1 MLFNSYEFIFA
12 FMPVV
17 TVAYFIIG
25 RTNSRRLT
33 LGWLAAASAIF
44 YGLWNPINVAIIFP
58 SIIFNF
64 FMAKTISRLD
74 ENRAGLRSLVLV
86 VGIVANIGFLGYF
99 KYKNF
104 FSELT
109 NSLFATHFPIAPL
122 LLPLGISFITFQKIA
137 FLVDVHSGL
146 VKKFSLFD
154 FMVFVLFFPQLV
166 AGPIVHFRELMP
178 QFAKA
183 PLRPNPTDVLAAIAL
198 FSIGLFKK
206 VVIADG
212 IAEFVTPAFG
222 AAASGQAVSLL
233 PAWGGA
239 LAYTFQIYFDFS
251 GYSDMA
257 LGLARIFGVRLPM
270 NFNSPLR
277 ASSIIEFWGRWHI
290 TLTRFLTAYIYT
302 PIVLSWTRRRLM
314 RRKPVLAGSRTKV
327 PAFAVLVAV
336 PTILTM
342 AVSGLWHGAGLQFIL
357 WGLIHGLLLI
367 INQGWRILR
376 PRMWSDQASYDR
388 FANPIGFVLTFL
400 SVVLTMVF
408 FRADSVRTAMQILKG
423 MVGANGVSLPYTI
436 GARLGAA
443 GEWLRVLASRSSG
456 SAATISS
463 LYGFGS
469 LSALRLSR
477 CFRIH
482 SNSPRKCSRR
492 STSSRS
498 CLRARQQPD
507 GDGHRF
513 RSDLSSHSIGGGQHC
528 SRCCSS
534 AAPLAWVE

>member
-1 MLFNSYEFIFA
+1 
-12 FMPVV
+12 
-17 TVAYFIIG
+17 
-25 RTNSRRLT
+25 
-33 LGWLAAASAIF
+33 
-44 YGLWNPINVAIIFP
+44 
-58 SIIFNF
+58 
-64 FMAKTISRLD
+64 
-74 ENRAGLRSLVLV
+74 
-86 VGIVANIGFLGYF
+86 
-99 KYKNF
+99 
-104 FSELT
+104 
-109 NSLFATHFPIAPL
+109 
-122 LLPLGISFITFQKIA
+122 
-137 FLVDVHSGL
+137 
-146 VKKFSLFD
+146 
-154 FMVFVLFFPQLV
+154 
-166 AGPIVHFRELMP
+166 MP

-233 PAWGGA
+233 PAWSGA

-336 PTILTM
+336 PTLLTM

-376 PRMWSDQASYDR
+376 PRIWSDQASYDR
-388 FANPIGFVLTFL
+388 FANPVGFVLTFL

-408 FRADSVRTAMQILKG
+408 FRADSVRTAMRILKG

-443 GEWLRVLASRSSG
+443 GEWLKSLGVTFEWIGGNDFVVVWIWIIVCFAIVTLFPNSLQLTAKMQPALDFEPESPA
-456 SAATISS
+456 SAAT
-463 LYGFGS
+463 
-469 LSALRLSR
+469 ARRRWPQVPLRLAVALDWR
-477 CFRIH
+477 WATLLALLFV
-482 SNSPRKCSRR
+482 
-492 STSSRS
+492 
-498 CLRARQQPD
+498 
-507 GDGHRF
+507 
-513 RSDLSSHSIGGGQHC
+513 GGTLGLGRVSEFLYWQF
-528 SRCCSS
+528 
-534 AAPLAWVE
+534 